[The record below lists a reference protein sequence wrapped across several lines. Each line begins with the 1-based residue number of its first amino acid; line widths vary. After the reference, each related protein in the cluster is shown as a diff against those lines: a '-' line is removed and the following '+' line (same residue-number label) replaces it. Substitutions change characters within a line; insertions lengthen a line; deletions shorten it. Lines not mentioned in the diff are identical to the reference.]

1 MKLKDILSNPVVTV
15 FMWLLMAA
23 CVLATFTHAA
33 KAGDAPQMA
42 VVILMII
49 DAIFLFLKNRK

>member
-1 MKLKDILSNPVVTV
+1 MKLKEILSNPAVTI

-23 CVLATFTHAA
+23 CVVVTFTHAV
-33 KAGDAPQMA
+33 KVGDAPQMA

-49 DAIFLFLKNRK
+49 DAIFLFLKYRK

>member
-1 MKLKDILSNPVVTV
+1 MKLKEILSNPVVTV

-23 CVLATFTHAA
+23 CMLATFTHAA

-42 VVILMII
+42 VVILMFA
-49 DAIFLFLKNRK
+49 DAIFLFLKYRK

>member
-1 MKLKDILSNPVVTV
+1 MKLKEIFSNPVVTI

-23 CVLATFTHAA
+23 CVLATFVHAA

-42 VVILMII
+42 VVILMVI
-49 DAIFLFLKNRK
+49 DAVFLFLKYRK

>member
-1 MKLKDILSNPVVTV
+1 MKLKEILSNPAVTI

-33 KAGDAPQMA
+33 KAGDVPQIA
-42 VVILMII
+42 VVILMVV
-49 DAIFLFLKNRK
+49 DAVFMFLKYRK